1 MRAHKIITRS
11 LQLFLAS
18 LIFIGCSKG
27 PEVFVVKATRGA
39 IEEVIT
45 KANSGTTR
53 VEQLAELTFGTVG
66 RVKELKVRRGEIV
79 YKGDVLAQI
88 EHDATLVAY
97 QDSVITAPFD
107 GIVIGFDLEQGEI
120 SQVGNTGVA
129 ASIRLIDK
137 QPRYVRA
144 TIGKADLERV
154 QVGLTAR
161 VKIPIIRPEPFK
173 GTVRKV
179 GSFMGG
185 ASEVELAV
193 DNERALLPP
202 GVPVDIEFVI
212 ASKQD
217 ALVLQSEAILGA
229 GSERYVYKLFG
240 SRIYRTPVTVGITA
254 LTTTEIVLGLS
265 DGDEV
270 VLPSDKIALKDGSKV
285 QPRLNPP
292 KLPGL

>member
-27 PEVFVVKATRGA
+27 PEVLVVKATRGA

-88 EHDATLVAY
+88 EHDAALVAY

-120 SQVGNTGVA
+120 SQVGDTGVA

-217 ALVLQSEAILGA
+217 ALVLQSEAILGV

-254 LTTTEIVLGLS
+254 LTTTEIVVGLS

-270 VLPSDKIALKDGSKV
+270 VLPSDKIALKDGSTV
-285 QPRLNPP
+285 QPSPVQPQR
-292 KLPGL
+292 